1 MNKLKTKQWKQIEQ
15 QNKQKRT
22 NFTNWKQKMKQLEQ
36 HNNNKNKLNKLNSGT
51 TKQIGKKQI
60 KQIKQKAKQNTTQ
73 QIKTKQTN
81 KQTNKQFKP
90 KMSKQT
96 EKHQI
101 KLNEEINFSTWYIK
115 NTQPTE
121 HTPSSPG
128 SQLLGFGTP
137 ISLLMPDYPPREVT
151 YPIPRHF
158 LKMLFL
164 FHPLPNMGYVRSLEG
179 NHLSNQKTLG
189 GHQNWWSWT
198 ISQLRTGHRAMLKYP
213 QMSRI
218 RW

>member
-1 MNKLKTKQWKQIEQ
+1 
-15 QNKQKRT
+15 
-22 NFTNWKQKMKQLEQ
+22 
-36 HNNNKNKLNKLNSGT
+36 
-51 TKQIGKKQI
+51 
-60 KQIKQKAKQNTTQ
+60 
-73 QIKTKQTN
+73 
-81 KQTNKQFKP
+81 
-90 KMSKQT
+90 MSKQT

-179 NHLSNQKTLG
+179 NHLSNQKNAGWAPKLVKLDHKSTEDRPQG
-189 GHQNWWSWT
+189 NAEVSSDVTNQVITKKNRGVRGWWFQPIGKT
-198 ISQLRTGHRAMLKYP
+198 AIKM
-213 QMSRI
+213 RI
-218 RW
+218 LPK